1 MRAVLGLGVDPG
13 RIIFANPCK
22 SPGSLIFARKN
33 GIFCTTFDNIDEL
46 DSIKKHMPEAQLI
59 IRIYA
64 NDDSAL
70 ISFGEK
76 FGAPLDTTASLLNRA
91 WELGLEVIGVSF
103 HVGKTHIQ
111 RMYPSSLTS
120 YARDRS
126 KKPKCFL
133 QSYW

>member
-1 MRAVLGLGVDPG
+1 MKCNSDPTILKFLANLGTGFDCASVEEMRVVLNLGVDPA

-22 SPGSLIFARKN
+22 SPASLIFARKA

-46 DSIKKHMPEAQLI
+46 DSIKQHMPESQLI
-59 IRIYA
+59 LRIYA

-76 FGAPLDTTASLLNRA
+76 FGAQLDTTATLLSRA

-103 HVGKTHIQ
+103 HVGK
-111 RMYPSSLTS
+111 
-120 YARDRS
+120 
-126 KKPKCFL
+126 KK
-133 QSYW
+133 